1 MTADYCNTA
10 FNVLLLILQVA
21 WQGKT
26 LGCIDHE
33 VLVKKNPAPAQ
44 GA

>member
-26 LGCIDHE
+26 LGRIDHD
-33 VLVKKNPAPAQ
+33 VLVKEEAA
-44 GA
+44 AAR

>member
-26 LGCIDHE
+26 LGCIDRE
-33 VLVKKNPAPAQ
+33 TLVKEEAAAAQ
-44 GA
+44 

>member
-33 VLVKKNPAPAQ
+33 TRVKEEAAAAQ
-44 GA
+44 

>member
-10 FNVLLLILQVA
+10 FNVLLLVLQVA

-26 LGCIDHE
+26 LGCLDHE
-33 VLVKKNPAPAQ
+33 VLLKDNPASER
-44 GA
+44 